1 MPILVGSG
9 MRQIVYAA
17 TVDAG
22 SITNAT
28 TLAVDVTVPGAT
40 PGQVFLV
47 QAPSLEANLVL
58 QATGHCTTAGT
69 VVIRIGN
76 ISAAPIN
83 PASQTINIIAL

>member
-17 TVDAG
+17 TVNPG

-28 TLAVDVTVPGAT
+28 TLDVDVTVTGAI

-47 QAPSLEANLVL
+47 QAPSLEADLVL

-76 ISAAPIN
+76 ISGAPVN
-83 PASQTINIIAL
+83 PASQTINLIAL